1 MIRQTNQFDQ
11 VSQDDPDRDHS
22 RDLSRE
28 IVLMTHGIASTRFF
42 LIPLARRIQRVGFS
56 TKLYGYPSIWWSN
69 ESHGKKLAAMIN
81 NLAGRYDRVHLV
93 VHSMGG
99 IVTRCALQQPM
110 PENLGNIVMI
120 APPNRGS
127 HVATQL
133 TWVYGWLSPTLIE
146 LRDTPDSFVNQLGPV
161 SSQHRVGV
169 LEASNDNVLRA
180 GQTKIDGLAEHRIVR
195 GWHTGVL
202 WTRETAE
209 LTRNFLQT
217 GSFGQPATV

>member
-1 MIRQTNQFDQ
+1 MIRQNNQSDQ
-11 VSQDDPDRDHS
+11 ETEGNS

-28 IVLMTHGIASTRFF
+28 VVLMTHGIASTRFF
-42 LIPLARRIQRVGFS
+42 LFPLARRIQRAGFS

-69 ESHGKKLAAMIN
+69 ESHGKKLAEVIN
-81 NLAGRYDRVHLV
+81 NLADRYDRVHLV

-180 GQTKIDGLAEHRIVR
+180 GQTKVDGLTEHRIVR

-217 GSFGQPATV
+217 GSFGQPATA

>member
-1 MIRQTNQFDQ
+1 MILQTNQN
-11 VSQDDPDRDHS
+11 VPSDDDIS

-28 IVLMTHGIASTRFF
+28 IVLMTHGIASSRF
-42 LIPLARRIQRVGFS
+42 LLYPLARRVRRAGFE

-69 ESHGKKLAAMIN
+69 ASHGKKLASVIN
-81 NLAGRYDRVHLV
+81 DLADRYERVHLV

-110 PENLGNIVMI
+110 PANLGNIVMI
-120 APPNRGS
+120 APPNQGS

-133 TWVYGWLSPTLIE
+133 TWIYGWLSPTLLE
-146 LRDTPDSFVNQLGPV
+146 LRDTPDSFVKRLGPV
-161 SSQHRVGV
+161 SPDHKVGI
-169 LEASNDNVLRA
+169 LEASNDNVVRPGNTVVD
-180 GQTKIDGLAEHRIVR
+180 GQTEHRIIR

-209 LTRNFLQT
+209 LTRNFLKT
-217 GSFGQPATV
+217 GSFGQAVTT

>member
-1 MIRQTNQFDQ
+1 MIKQNNQSDQ
-11 VSQDDPDRDHS
+11 GTKGNS

-28 IVLMTHGIASTRFF
+28 VVLMTHGIASTRFF
-42 LIPLARRIQRVGFS
+42 LFPLARRIQRAGFS

-69 ESHGKKLAAMIN
+69 ESHGKKLAEVIN
-81 NLAGRYDRVHLV
+81 NLADRYDRVHLV

-180 GQTKIDGLAEHRIVR
+180 GQTKVDGLTEHRIVR

-217 GSFGQPATV
+217 GSFGQPATA